1 MTDKDLFKAFG
12 KISPEY
18 ILEASPDNIKRS
30 RTMSLKWIP
39 IAACFCIIAVVT
51 ILALP
56 RVNDPIGV
64 SIDGPTVSPI
74 EPDVE
79 KPWTPPEDVDP
90 PVASSPDVNLPE
102 TPPDDKPVTPPDDN
116 PVTPPDNPVTP
127 PEDNPVTP
135 PIGGSDTTFSRD
147 YIDEVYN
154 LVVCDEAIGREV
166 GDKWVNEVFLK
177 LSPEEQN
184 ALPNVYMMIADLNI
198 PREALEE
205 ANMRLG
211 GNELQPSTIDALYCG
226 DIEEMKKALMSP
238 LALYH
243 EGEIYTFD
251 EIRANRYDEIPKD
264 VIVDYLDFIESEC
277 DKNGTLKYDL
287 ELIDAA
293 RSLYGIE

>member
-12 KISPEY
+12 KISSEY
-18 ILEASPDNIKRS
+18 VLEASPDNIR
-30 RTMSLKWIP
+30 RTKKMSLKWIP
-39 IAACFCIIAVVT
+39 LAACICVIAIVG

-56 RVNDPIGV
+56 EAKKTLENPIVPDPYVN
-64 SIDGPTVSPI
+64 T
-74 EPDVE
+74 EQ
-79 KPWTPPEDVDP
+79 PWTPPEKVDP
-90 PVASSPDVNLPE
+90 PVASSPDVNI
-102 TPPDDKPVTPPDDN
+102 PVIPPDDN

-127 PEDNPVTP
+127 P
-135 PIGGSDTTFSRD
+135 IGGSDTTFSREF
-147 YIDEVYN
+147 IDEVYN
-154 LVVCDEAIGREV
+154 LVVCDEAVGREV

-205 ANMRLG
+205 ANERLG
-211 GNELQPSTIDALYCG
+211 GDELQESTIDALYCG
-226 DIEEMKKALMSP
+226 DIEEMKKALMCP

-251 EIRANRYDEIPKD
+251 EVRAKRYDEIPKD
-264 VIVDYLDFIESEC
+264 IITDYLDFIESEC

-287 ELIDAA
+287 ELIEAA

>member
-1 MTDKDLFKAFG
+1 MTEKNLLRAIG
-12 KISPEY
+12 NIAPEY
-18 ILEASPDNIKRS
+18 IEEALPNSKR
-30 RTMSLKWIP
+30 RFLKMSMKWIP
-39 IAACFCIIAVVT
+39 LAACICIIAVVT

-56 RVNDPIGV
+56 RVNDPTGV
-64 SIDGPTVSPI
+64 SVDGPTVSPI

-79 KPWTPPEDVDP
+79 KPWTPPEDIDP
-90 PVASSPDVNLPE
+90 PVASSPDVNI
-102 TPPDDKPVTPPDDN
+102 PVIPPDDN

-127 PEDNPVTP
+127 P
-135 PIGGSDTTFSRD
+135 IGGSDTTFSREF
-147 YIDEVYN
+147 IDEVYN
-154 LVVCDEAIGREV
+154 LVVCDEAVGREV

-205 ANMRLG
+205 ANERLG
-211 GNELQPSTIDALYCG
+211 GDELQESTIDALYCG
-226 DIEEMKKALMSP
+226 DIEEMKKALMCP

-243 EGEIYTFD
+243 EGDIYTFD
-251 EIRANRYDEIPKD
+251 EVRAKRYDEIPKD
-264 VIVDYLDFIESEC
+264 VITDYLDFIESEC

-287 ELIDAA
+287 ELIEAA